1 MKRPRTIPAGSPR
14 AASGFTL
21 IEILVALAVLSLG
34 ILGYMAL
41 QFHSVQSRVYAR
53 GMNSAL
59 ATGATDLE
67 DKLARNFNSLS
78 AGGVEY
84 RFKKDFSSGA
94 TPYDFDCGNA
104 YKIEASVADWGQVSA
119 NVNAA
124 LRELK
129 TVHAVVRW
137 REKGIQEYSSR
148 LVTFER
154 GGKPGDT

>member
-1 MKRPRTIPAGSPR
+1 MKRPLTIPAGSPT

-41 QFHSVQSRVYAR
+41 QFHSVHSRVYAR

-59 ATGATDLE
+59 ATGATHLE
-67 DKLARNFNSLS
+67 ETLARNFNNLF

-84 RFKKDFSSGA
+84 RFKKDFSAGA
-94 TPYDFDCGNA
+94 TSYDFDCGNA
-104 YKIEASVADWGQVSA
+104 YKIEASVADWDRVSA

-129 TVHAVVRW
+129 TFHAVVGW
-137 REKGIQEYSSR
+137 KEKGVQEHSTR